1 MTLENW
7 LPKLAPGGL
16 LLLHDVNVHRPDFGA
31 WKAWD
36 ELTGRGRAFM
46 FRDGPGLGLWEKPPK
61 SESRF
66 RDLFLEPAN
75 NSAAAALIVYYHE
88 RNCKLQER
96 IAHEWKSGATQQ
108 TGFAQEQSS
117 RFSIP
122 PMEPTAKRIPFACE

>member
-1 MTLENW
+1 
-7 LPKLAPGGL
+7 
-16 LLLHDVNVHRPDFGA
+16 
-31 WKAWD
+31 
-36 ELTGRGRAFM
+36 
-46 FRDGPGLGLWEKPPK
+46 LGEATK

-66 RDLFLEPAN
+66 RDLFLEPTN
-75 NSAAAALIVYYHE
+75 NSAAAALAVYYHE
-88 RNCKLQER
+88 RSRKRQER